1 MMILSNLGTIP
12 EKIKFITF
20 SNRPFSSTVPPNI
33 VDEGT
38 SGDLVSREGQDVSLS
53 CRAEGRP
60 LPRIL
65 WRREDGANIQLRN
78 EAGELRK
85 GKLYFISI
93 VESLIFFAL
102 IFSEIKTLLQ
112 GILNSTPKRL

>member
-1 MMILSNLGTIP
+1 MIVFKG
-12 EKIKFITF
+12 
-20 SNRPFSSTVPPNI
+20 STATRQYPNNPTLLWKNYTVVFNSKMFFLVPPNI

-53 CRAEGRP
+53 CKAEGRP

-85 GKLYFISI
+85 GM
-93 VESLIFFAL
+93 
-102 IFSEIKTLLQ
+102 LLN
-112 GILNSTPKRL
+112 IYSV

>member
-1 MMILSNLGTIP
+1 M
-12 EKIKFITF
+12 
-20 SNRPFSSTVPPNI
+20 PPNI

-38 SGDLVSREGQDVSLS
+38 SGDIVSREGHDVSLS
-53 CRAEGRP
+53 CKAEGRP

-85 GKLYFISI
+85 GENSISH
-93 VESLIFFAL
+93 IFL
-102 IFSEIKTLLQ
+102 S
-112 GILNSTPKRL
+112 RL

>member
-1 MMILSNLGTIP
+1 MIRDSLVYTYRRCRSTDEYLMIFKSQKSQNSKKLI
-12 EKIKFITF
+12 ILF
-20 SNRPFSSTVPPNI
+20 SFTVPPNI

-85 GKLYFISI
+85 
-93 VESLIFFAL
+93 VNAVFA
-102 IFSEIKTLLQ
+102 IK
-112 GILNSTPKRL
+112 KM